1 MSEPLREPPGEPQPE
16 HPVVR
21 ARKPFGLFLN
31 ILDFKLTR
39 IDGKPVIEKDGNEMW
54 LRLDSKGRIFRKSP
68 ETNNLW
74 EKISDPS
81 KIWET
86 PS

>member
-1 MSEPLREPPGEPQPE
+1 MSEAEE

-31 ILDFKLTR
+31 ILDFKLAR
-39 IDGKPVIEKDGNEMW
+39 IDGKPVIEDSGKEMW
-54 LRLDSKGRIFRKSP
+54 IRLDSNGRIFRKSP

-74 EKISDPS
+74 EKVERISEIWKAPS
-81 KIWET
+81 
-86 PS
+86 